1 MTSPQYKFEQNN
13 GSVKPVKL
21 KEIKAGPTT

>member
-21 KEIKAGPTT
+21 KQIKAGATD